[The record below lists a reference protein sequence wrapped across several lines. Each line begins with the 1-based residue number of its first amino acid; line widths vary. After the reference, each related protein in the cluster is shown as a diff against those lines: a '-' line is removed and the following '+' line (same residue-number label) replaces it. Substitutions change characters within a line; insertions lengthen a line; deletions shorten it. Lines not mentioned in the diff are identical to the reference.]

1 MLSLADA
8 GGRIL
13 FSYKDL
19 AELAGYTSRIYALL
33 STLHRVHSNAYFPP
47 KGQNI
52 PVEWSLAD
60 IRGTV
65 QEGYD
70 GIRLEGVP
78 VVAPAGQIHGT
89 GEQLID
95 EIDMIVHEGEH
106 TIISGPNG
114 VGKTGVAR
122 IVAGLWPVFR
132 GLVSK
137 PKRGDIF
144 YIPQRPYLSMG
155 TLRDQIIYPD
165 SHADMVGKDISDRDL
180 ENILELVK
188 LEYIPSREGGWETRK
203 EWKDVFSGGEKQRV
217 GMARMFY
224 HKPRYAILDEAT
236 SAVSQDVE
244 ALMYEEAKAAG
255 ISIFLAD
262 ISNRFSSCYHFPPA
276 HITEVSSTST
286 TARYWRGWIR
296 MGTATL
302 ELSSRTYDDR
312 ERNSGAGAA
321 YGTGGQ
327 MEIEAG
333 RNRGG
338 VDKDNLIPQRG
349 RIIDYNKEA
358 EIKLILQNTF
368 LATNRY
374 KNKTSNRV
382 IGCILRRSLVCIPS
396 VRSLAC
402 PSELNCQ

>member
-8 GGRIL
+8 GGRLL

-33 STLHRVHSNAYFPP
+33 STLHRIHADAYFPP

-78 VVAPAGQIHGT
+78 IVAPAGQIHGT

-122 IVAGLWPVFR
+122 VVAGLWPVFR

-137 PKRGDIF
+137 PKRADVF

-165 SHADMVGKDISDRDL
+165 SHADMVGKDISDQDL
-180 ENILELVK
+180 EAVLEMVK

-203 EWKDVFSGGEKQRV
+203 EWKDVFSGGEKQRI

-224 HKPRYAILDEAT
+224 HKPRFAVLDEAT

-244 ALMYEEAKAAG
+244 ALMYERAKASG
-255 ISIFLAD
+255 ISMSSLLQLLTVALVT
-262 ISNRFSSCYHFPPA
+262 ISHRPTLLKYHQNQLRLG
-276 HITEVSSTST
+276 TGEDG
-286 TARYWRGWIR
+286 YGWE
-296 MGTATL
+296 L
-302 ELSSRTYDDR
+302 QQLSSAQGRMTIEKEISELEELMTQVDGWKTRR
-312 ERNSGAGAA
+312 E
-321 YGTGGQ
+321 
-327 MEIEAG
+327 EIETALTK
-333 RNRGG
+333 
-338 VDKDNLIPQRG
+338 VVSFEQR
-349 RIIDYNKEA
+349 
-358 EIKLILQNTF
+358 
-368 LATNRY
+368 
-374 KNKTSNRV
+374 S
-382 IGCILRRSLVCIPS
+382 
-396 VRSLAC
+396 
-402 PSELNCQ
+402 

>member
-19 AELAGYTSRIYALL
+19 AELSGYTSRIYSLL

-60 IRGTV
+60 VRGTV

-78 VVAPAGQIHGT
+78 IVAPAGQIHNT

-137 PKRGDIF
+137 PKRDDIF

-180 ENILELVK
+180 EIILEMVK

-244 ALMYEEAKAAG
+244 ALMYEKAKAAG
-255 ISIFLAD
+255 ISNCLTEEANYIALVT
-262 ISNRFSSCYHFPPA
+262 ISHRPTLLKYHQ
-276 HITEVSSTST
+276 HQL
-286 TARYWRGWIR
+286 R
-296 MGTATL
+296 L
-302 ELSSRTYDDR
+302 
-312 ERNSGAGAA
+312 
-321 YGTGGQ
+321 GTGEDGYGWELHRLGSAQGRMTIEKEIAELEELMGQ
-327 MEIEAG
+327 VDKWKSRREEIETALTKVVSFG
-333 RNRGG
+333 EGE
-338 VDKDNLIPQRG
+338 K
-349 RIIDYNKEA
+349 
-358 EIKLILQNTF
+358 
-368 LATNRY
+368 
-374 KNKTSNRV
+374 S
-382 IGCILRRSLVCIPS
+382 
-396 VRSLAC
+396 
-402 PSELNCQ
+402 

>member
-8 GGRIL
+8 GGRLL

-19 AELAGYTSRIYALL
+19 AELAGYTSRVYALL
-33 STLHRVHSNAYFPP
+33 STLHRVNANAYFPP
-47 KGQNI
+47 KGHNI
-52 PVEWSLAD
+52 PVEFSLAD
-60 IRGTV
+60 VRGTV

-78 VVAPAGQIHGT
+78 IIAPAGQIHTT

-122 IVAGLWPVFR
+122 VVAGLWPVYR

-137 PKRGDIF
+137 PKRDDIF

-165 SHADMVGKDISDRDL
+165 SHADMVGKDITDEDL
-180 ENILELVK
+180 EVILQMVK
-188 LEYIPSREGGWETRK
+188 LEYIPAREGGWETRK

-224 HKPRYAILDEAT
+224 HRPRYAILDEAT

-244 ALMYEEAKAAG
+244 ALMYEKAKAAG
-255 ISIFLAD
+255 IS
-262 ISNRFSSCYHFPPA
+262 
-276 HITEVSSTST
+276 
-286 TARYWRGWIR
+286 
-296 MGTATL
+296 
-302 ELSSRTYDDR
+302 
-312 ERNSGAGAA
+312 
-321 YGTGGQ
+321 
-327 MEIEAG
+327 
-333 RNRGG
+333 
-338 VDKDNLIPQRG
+338 
-349 RIIDYNKEA
+349 
-358 EIKLILQNTF
+358 
-368 LATNRY
+368 TNPRALY
-374 KNKTSNRV
+374 
-382 IGCILRRSLVCIPS
+382 
-396 VRSLAC
+396 
-402 PSELNCQ
+402 